1 MVQRWSARVG
11 EVGWVLLPLR
21 AYLAVVFLDGGI
33 SKIADRRFLDDTSP
47 LSMRASV
54 AAVRATSPIGGL
66 LGPVQHHASG
76 FGLAMAFAEIA
87 VGLGMLAG
95 LFTRIAAAGGMLLAL
110 SLWLTVSWGAT
121 PWFTSADLVYLFAL
135 TPLLAAGSGGVLS
148 ADAWLAQARARHPG
162 VYEDRTRRV
171 LLAGAAAVLG
181 SVTLA
186 GASLFRRGSARPA
199 IGGGNSGGPSSG
211 GTSSGAPLAAHV
223 LVPTAQVP
231 VGGAVQVSLPSG
243 GDPAFVLQLQAGTF
257 TAFDA
262 VCPHQACTVS
272 FVSAADGFA
281 CPCHGSRF
289 DAQGQLLAGPAP
301 HGLTPVP
308 VTVVGANVQTT

>member
-1 MVQRWSARVG
+1 MLQRWYARVD
-11 EVGWVLLPLR
+11 EIGWVLLPLR
-21 AYLAVVFLDGGI
+21 AYLGVVFLDGGI
-33 SKIADRRFLDDTSP
+33 SKIADRRFLDDSSP

-54 AAVRATSPIGGL
+54 AAIRSTSPIGGL
-66 LGPVQHHASG
+66 LGTVQHHASG

-87 VGLGMLAG
+87 VGLGVSFG

-135 TPLLAAGSGGVLS
+135 TPLLLAGSAGVLS
-148 ADAWLAQARARHPG
+148 ADGWLAQARAQHPG
-162 VYEDRTRRV
+162 IYEDRTRRV

-181 SVTLA
+181 SVVLA
-186 GASLFRRGSARPA
+186 GASLFRRGATSPGT
-199 IGGGNSGGPSSG
+199 GGGGSGGAQGS
-211 GTSSGAPLAAHV
+211 HV
-223 LVPTAQVP
+223 LVPTAKVP
-231 VGGAVQVSLPSG
+231 VGGAVQVSLPSS
-243 GDPAFVLQLQAGTF
+243 GDPAYVLQLQPGAF

-281 CPCHGSRF
+281 CPCHGSLF
-289 DAQGQLLAGPAP
+289 DAQGHLLTGPAP
-301 HGLTPVP
+301 HGLTPIP
-308 VTVVGANVQTT
+308 VTVVGADVQTA

>member
-1 MVQRWSARVG
+1 M
-11 EVGWVLLPLR
+11 LLPLR

-33 SKIADRRFLDDTSP
+33 SKIADRRFLDDSSP

-54 AAVRATSPIGGL
+54 AAVRASSPIGGL

-76 FGLAMAFAEIA
+76 FGVAMAFAEIA
-87 VGLGMLAG
+87 VGVGILAG

-135 TPLLAAGSGGVLS
+135 TPLLVAGSGGVLS
-148 ADAWLAQARARHPG
+148 ADGWLAQTRARHPG

-181 SVTLA
+181 SVTLG

-199 IGGGNSGGPSSG
+199 TGGTTSG
-211 GTSSGAPLAAHV
+211 GTSSGGPQAAHV

-231 VGGAVQVSLPSG
+231 VGGAVQVSLPSS
-243 GDPAFVLQLQAGTF
+243 GDPAFVLQLQPGTF

-289 DAQGQLLAGPAP
+289 DAHGQLLAGPAP

-308 VTVVGANVQTT
+308 VSVVGANVQTT